1 MKRFYFTFGM
11 GQPNADKYV
20 VVWATDWDRA
30 REVMMRYY
38 GNVWSMQY
46 DEESFLL
53 SLRQGFFLNLTPFEL
68 NKPLQPKL
76 PKLINRKEADDII
89 ESRTPLGKYITQG
102 EEGWLGIDNETGEA
116 WVEPFDDFATAL
128 RWHYNN

>member
-1 MKRFYFTFGM
+1 MKRFYFTFGEEHKL
-11 GQPNADKYV
+11 ADRYV
-20 VVWATDWDRA
+20 LVYASDWEQA
-30 REVMMRYY
+30 RNLMIERF
-38 GNVWSMQY
+38 GRKWEMQFGE
-46 DEESFLL
+46 DSFLMM
-53 SLRQGFFLNLTPFEL
+53 LRDGFYQEHTPFEL

-102 EEGWLGIDNETGEA
+102 EDGWLGIDNETGEA

-128 RWHYNN
+128 RWHYKN